1 MVKSKKVTKQSFENI
16 NYYGLLI
23 LQRFSLL
30 LAAASTVVLWATL
43 IAISHGYQFIGATQD
58 VSIVNTIEE
67 LGVGHANELNSLTAS
82 AALFSLIAGVITL
95 FLAKAQDIDS
105 KRTLINGLSI
115 SGFCFVVAVACEP
128 IYRFVLSVIA

>member
-1 MVKSKKVTKQSFENI
+1 MAKSKKVTKQSSENI

-43 IAISHGYQFIGATQD
+43 IAISHGYLFTGAIQD
-58 VSIVNTIEE
+58 VSFANIEE
-67 LGVGHANELNSLTAS
+67 LGVGNANEINSLTAY

-95 FLAKAQDIDS
+95 FLAKAQDVDS

-128 IYRFVLSVIA
+128 IYRFILSVVA